1 MKQKVLKDCIETLKR
16 VQAEKRV
23 THEAGLIA
31 ELNEVIAILQSLY
44 EEADESEDAVV
55 AEPVKRR
62 VLELI
67 LRIVQVTTNLAEVIY
82 RFINER

>member
-16 VQAEKRV
+16 VQAEKRG